1 MKRIRLQLSTQIF
14 IGMAIGA
21 ILGFIFTHGVSG
33 TFSKIYSDSLIG
45 GIFKTIFSDG
55 LLSIADF
62 CAQLFLRML
71 KMIIAPLIITSIVSG
86 ITGVGKGKNLGRLG
100 IKTLLYYVSTSLCA
114 ILTGLIVVNLIQP
127 GVGAEIGLQEVPTN
141 FSVPGGGVAGFL
153 MDFMKRLIPINPFQ
167 AIVNGNML
175 QIIFF
180 SLLFGIFI
188 TRLKNDKYRTLLT
201 DFFQAAFE
209 AMMKL
214 THFVIMLAPIGI
226 CGIVTKLVITTGFQP
241 FISLGIYFLC
251 VLGGLLIHAS
261 VTLPLIIKIFGKT
274 APLKHVRNMSPAL
287 LMAFSTS
294 SSSATLPLTMECS
307 ETRAKISN
315 KITSFVLPLGATV
328 NMDGTALYEC
338 VAAIFIAQAYGI
350 QLGFA
355 EQFIIVITS
364 LMASI
369 GAAGIPMA
377 GLVMITII
385 LRAVG
390 LPLEG
395 IGLIL
400 AVDRV
405 LDMCRTTVNVWS
417 DSSGALVIGKTE
429 GEVDTGE
436 VSDF

>member
-1 MKRIRLQLSTQIF
+1 MKRTKLQLSTQIF
-14 IGMAIGA
+14 IGMAVGA
-21 ILGFIFTHGVSG
+21 LLGFILTYGVEALASM
-33 TFSKIYSDSLIG
+33 IYSDSLIG
-45 GIFKTIFSDG
+45 GLHKVAFRDG
-55 LLSIADF
+55 LVHIADF
-62 CAQLFLRML
+62 FAQLFLRML

-86 ITGVGKGKNLGRLG
+86 VTGVGQGKNLGRLG
-100 IKTLLYYVSTSLCA
+100 LKTLFYYISTSLLA
-114 ILTGLIVVNLIQP
+114 ILTGLIMVNIIRP
-127 GVGAEIGLQEVPTN
+127 GVGAELGLQEVPTS
-141 FSVPGGGVAGFL
+141 FSAPTGSTIEFL
-153 MDFMKRLIPINPFQ
+153 MDFMQRLIPTNPFE
-167 AIVNGNML
+167 AIVEGNML

-188 TRLKNDKYRTLLT
+188 TQLKNGKYRTQLT

-214 THFVIMLAPIGI
+214 THFIIQFAPLGI
-226 CGIVTKLVITTGFQP
+226 CGIVAKIVATTGFQP

-251 VLGGLLIHAS
+251 VLGGLLIHATI
-261 VTLPLIIKIFGKT
+261 TLPFIIKLVGRSQPWHHI
-274 APLKHVRNMSPAL
+274 RNMSPAL

-294 SSSATLPLTMECS
+294 SSSATLPLTMECA

-429 GEVDTGE
+429 GEVAA
-436 VSDF
+436 S

>member
-1 MKRIRLQLSTQIF
+1 MKRIKIQLSTQIF
-14 IGMAIGA
+14 IGMAFGA
-21 ILGFIFTHGVSG
+21 ILGFLFTRG
-33 TFSKIYSDSLIG
+33 IYHITCAIYLDPMIA
-45 GIFKTIFSDG
+45 GIFRTILSQG
-55 LLSIADF
+55 LISVADF
-62 CAQLFLRML
+62 FAQLFLRML
-71 KMIIAPLIITSIVSG
+71 RMIIAPLILASITSGV
-86 ITGVGKGKNLGRLG
+86 TGVGQGKNLGRLG
-100 IKTLLYYVSTSLCA
+100 LKTLTYYVSTSLLA
-114 ILTGLIVVNLIQP
+114 ILTGLFLVNIIQP
-127 GVGAEIGLQEVPTN
+127 GVGAELGLQEVPTE
-141 FSVPGGGVAGFL
+141 FSAPGGGVISFL
-153 MDFMKRLIPINPFQ
+153 TDFIKRLIPTNPFD
-167 AIVNGNML
+167 AIVRGNML

-188 TRLKNDKYRTLLT
+188 TRLKNDKYRSFLT
-201 DFFQAAFE
+201 DFFHAAFE

-214 THFVIMLAPIGI
+214 THFIILFAPIGI
-226 CGIVTKLVITTGFQP
+226 CAIIAKLVATTGFQP

-251 VLGGLLIHAS
+251 VLSGLIIHA
-261 VTLPLIIKIFGKT
+261 TMILPTIVRTIGRAK
-274 APLKHVRNMSPAL
+274 PSKHIRNMSPAL

-294 SSSATLPLTMECS
+294 SSSATLPLTMECA

-417 DSSGALVIGKTE
+417 DSCGTLVIGKSE
-429 GEVDTGE
+429 GEVANE
-436 VSDF
+436 IK

>member
-1 MKRIRLQLSTQIF
+1 MKRIKLQLSTQIF
-14 IGMAIGA
+14 IGMALGA
-21 ILGFIFTHGVSG
+21 MLGFLFTRGIDYFA
-33 TFSKIYSDSLIG
+33 TEIYSDHMIG
-45 GIFKTIFSDG
+45 GIYKAIFSEG
-55 LLSIADF
+55 LISVADF
-62 CAQLFLRML
+62 FAQLFLRML
-71 KMIIAPLIITSIVSG
+71 KMIIAPLILTSITSGV
-86 ITGVGKGKNLGRLG
+86 TGVGQGKNLGRLG
-100 IKTLLYYVSTSLCA
+100 FKTFVYYISTSLLA
-114 ILTGLIVVNLIQP
+114 ILTGLFLVNIVRP
-127 GVGAEIGLQEVPTN
+127 GVGAELGLQEIPTDI
-141 FSVPGGGVAGFL
+141 SAPTGGIVSFL
-153 MDFMKRLIPINPFQ
+153 TDFMKRLIPLNPFN
-167 AIVNGNML
+167 AIVEGNML

-188 TRLKNDKYRTLLT
+188 TRLKNDKLRTLLT

-214 THFVIMLAPIGI
+214 THFVILFAPIGI
-226 CGIVTKLVITTGFQP
+226 CGIVAKLVATTGFQP

-251 VLGGLLIHAS
+251 VLGGLIIHATL
-261 VTLPLIIKIFGKT
+261 TLPFIVRIVGRSK
-274 APLKHVRNMSPAL
+274 PMRHVRNMSPAL

-294 SSSATLPLTMECS
+294 SSSATLPLTMECA
-307 ETRAKISN
+307 ETRAKVSN

-417 DSSGALVIGKTE
+417 DSCGTLVIGKTE
-429 GEVDTGE
+429 GEVANDIK
-436 VSDF
+436 